1 MAGRPR
7 SIDRDKVLD
16 AAEAIVMQVGA
27 SRLTFDA
34 VAKAAGITKGGVQY
48 CFGTKENLIRAMITR
63 WSDVFEVEVRDR
75 AGPDPSPAAEIDAH
89 LAVTQDSDE
98 ADHSRAAVMMTA
110 LLEAPDQVAATR
122 DWYNKR
128 MARLDLTNPA
138 HRKLAVAFL
147 ACEGAFLLRALG
159 LMEVNQKAWDVLFDE
174 MLAVAGNDKTQRIK
188 SPSRRQARAPSRRV
202 SRSTPAR
209 SGAKPA

>member
-7 SIDRDKVLD
+7 SIDRDKVLY
-16 AAEAIVMQVGA
+16 AAEMVVTHVGA
-27 SRLTFDA
+27 SGLTFES

-48 CFGTKENLIRAMITR
+48 CFGTKENLIRAMIAR
-63 WSDVFEVEVRDR
+63 WSDVFEAEVMDR
-75 AGPDPSPAAEIDAH
+75 AGPDPSPEAEIKAH
-89 LAVTQDSDE
+89 VAVTQDSDE

-138 HRKLAVAFL
+138 HRKVAVAFL
-147 ACEGAFLLRALG
+147 ACEGTFLLKAFG
-159 LMEVNQKAWDVLFDE
+159 LIELDQKQWDVLFDE
-174 MLAVAGNDKTQRIK
+174 MLAVAGDDNARRSQ
-188 SPSRRQARAPSRRV
+188 SR
-202 SRSTPAR
+202 TPAR